1 MEMTKERALE
11 LVKQHV
17 KKKNLIKH
25 MLATGACM
33 RALAERFNGDPDRWE
48 IAGILHDLDYDETY
62 DDYPRHAIRTVEI
75 LRELGYDDE
84 KVLNAILAH
93 ADKKEIE
100 NEFEQALYAVDPTT
114 GFIVAAALM
123 HPTKKLANIDLGFL
137 KRRFKEKR
145 FAAGAN
151 RDQMR
156 SIEKIGLSLDEFL
169 EICLKAMQ
177 SISEELGL

>member
-1 MEMTKERALE
+1 MEMTKEKALG

-33 RALAERFNGDPDRWE
+33 RALAERFGGDPERWE

-62 DDYPRHAIRTVEI
+62 DDYPRHAVRTVEI
-75 LRELGYDDE
+75 LKELGYDDQE
-84 KVLNAILAH
+84 VLNAILAH
-93 ADKKEIE
+93 ADKKPIE

-123 HPTKKLANIDLGFL
+123 HPSRKLSNIDIGFL

-145 FAAGAN
+145 FAAGADRN
-151 RDQMR
+151 QIR
-156 SIEKIGLSLDEFL
+156 SIENIRLTLDEFL

-177 SISEELGL
+177 SIASELGL

>member
-1 MEMTKERALE
+1 MEMTKEKAIE
-11 LVKQHV
+11 LIKKHV

-33 RALAERFNGDPDRWE
+33 RALAERFGEDPDRWE

-62 DDYPRHAIRTVEI
+62 NKFEKHAIRTVEI
-75 LRELGYDDE
+75 LREMGYDDE
-84 KVLNAILAH
+84 EVLNAILAH
-93 ADKKEIE
+93 AEKKPVETR
-100 NEFEQALYAVDPTT
+100 FERVLYAVDPTT

-123 HPTKKLANIDLGFL
+123 HPSKKLSEIDLGFL

-156 SIEKIGLSLDEFL
+156 SIEETGLSLDEFL
-169 EICLKAMQ
+169 QICLDAMRG
-177 SISEELGL
+177 ISDELGL